1 MFLDVASGGG
11 MFHFRW
17 QGKHG
22 DRHSQDLRP
31 FRFSQILLDLVFC
44 PYHALRLEMKLS
56 DKASFIWGD
65 LPAVECDLIA
75 NLRVHFISISFVQF
89 YSFPCFILLSSK
101 CWRDDF
107 CMPLFDFLQRN
118 EVSYIFAVEAR
129 YPHIG
134 MRVWIHRNGDVTVR
148 RSFNCLMAATL
159 FFLVPRNS
167 LVAWQVTPSP
177 FTRPTSLC
185 PLRPQRVGKWKMWK
199 LWNRKHQETCVR
211 GSFGILFLQR
221 KETFT
226 PHGFQSH
233 YSRPR
238 LHRFWRWIRRLWKFL
253 EDLRCKRCRVEVAS
267 RNKCIDEYNSFRCFH
282 ILRFYLSHF
291 FSNPQHTYFT
301 IYIHLPIFLY
311 LKISFI
317 LIYLLIIHDVLHEY
331 MLHLHLYY

>member
-1 MFLDVASGGG
+1 MPL
-11 MFHFRW
+11 
-17 QGKHG
+17 
-22 DRHSQDLRP
+22 DLRWSCLTKLRS
-31 FRFSQILLDLVFC
+31 FEVTYLQSNVTWLQIF
-44 PYHALRLEMKLS
+44 
-56 DKASFIWGD
+56 G
-65 LPAVECDLIA
+65 
-75 NLRVHFISISFVQF
+75 FISISFVQF

-101 CWRDDF
+101 SWRDDF

-159 FFLVPRNS
+159 FF
-167 LVAWQVTPSP
+167 W
-177 FTRPTSLC
+177 C
-185 PLRPQRVGKWKMWK
+185 P
-199 LWNRKHQETCVR
+199 
-211 GSFGILFLQR
+211 GILSWLDKWHLLLSHGRHHSARSDPKGWESGRCGSCGTGNIRKRASGGRLGFFFLQR

-238 LHRFWRWIRRLWKFL
+238 LHRFWLWIRRLWKFL

-301 IYIHLPIFLY
+301 INIHLPIFLY

-317 LIYLLIIHDVLHEY
+317 FIYLLIIHDVLHEY